1 MKTLYLDT
9 FSGISGDMFLGLLCD
24 LGLDIERLKAE
35 LAKLPIRAYQLNIHR
50 ERRHGIEGCRLIV
63 DHKEDHH
70 HRSWSHIDQM
80 LADSSLSEYSKEL
93 SRRFFRRL
101 GEAEAKVHGIDID
114 EVHFHEVGAVDAIV
128 DLTGAAIGVDLL
140 GINKIFCSPLPLSRG
155 ISHCAHGA
163 LPLPA
168 PATLEILQGR
178 PVYDSGC
185 DKELVTPTG
194 ATIVRELAEF
204 RDIPTLPL
212 GRCGYG
218 VGGWELADR
227 PNLLRGILYEQEQ
240 EQPSAATDEVELLE
254 SHIDDSTPE
263 QLGDLLERL
272 FEAGALD
279 AAYAPLQMKKNRPGQ
294 LLKVVCQP
302 AHSPVL
308 ATLIMHH
315 SSAIGV
321 RCQPCRRYFLQRRE
335 VTIATTLGPAQIK
348 LLFDN
353 DQFIRLSAE
362 YEDCRRLARQHNL
375 PLQQVYRLV
384 ENSAYDQLPLLFKEK
399 IHD

>member
-24 LGLDIERLKAE
+24 LGLDVQQLKAE
-35 LAKLPIRAYQLNIHR
+35 LAKLPISDFQLSIRR
-50 ERRHGIEGCRLIV
+50 ERRHGIEGCRFV
-63 DHKEDHH
+63 VVHHEDHH

-80 LADSSLSEYSKEL
+80 LADSLLSERSKEL
-93 SRRFFRRL
+93 ARRFFRRL
-101 GEAEAKVHGIDID
+101 GVAEAKIHGISID

-128 DLTGAAIGVDLL
+128 DLTGAAIAIDLL
-140 GINKIFCSPLPLSRG
+140 GIDKVFCSPLPLSRG
-155 ISHCAHGA
+155 MSHCAHGA

-194 ATIVRELAEF
+194 ATIVRELTEF
-204 RDIPTLPL
+204 SEFPAIPP
-212 GRCGYG
+212 GRIGYG

-227 PNLLRGILYEQEQ
+227 PNLLRGILYEQAQ
-240 EQPSAATDEVELLE
+240 AQNTTDEVELLE

-279 AAYAPLQMKKNRPGQ
+279 AAYSPLQMKKNRPGQ

-302 AHSPVL
+302 PHSQAL

-315 SSAIGV
+315 SSASGV
-321 RCQPCRRYFLQRRE
+321 RCQPCRRYRLQRQQ
-335 VTIATTLGPAQIK
+335 VTIATTLGTARVK

-353 DQFIRLSAE
+353 NEFLRLSAE
-362 YEDCRRLARQHNL
+362 YDDCRRFARQHNL

-384 ENSAYDQLPLLFKEK
+384 ENSAYDQLPQLLKEK

>member
-24 LGLDIERLKAE
+24 LGLDVEQLKAE
-35 LAKLPIRAYQLNIHR
+35 LAKLPVSDYQLTIQR
-50 ERRHGIEGCRLIV
+50 ERRHGIEGCRFIV
-63 DHKEDHH
+63 NHKEDHH
-70 HRSWSHIDQM
+70 HRSWSRIDQM
-80 LADSSLSEYSKEL
+80 LADSLLSGRSKEL
-93 SRRFFRRL
+93 ARRFFRRL
-101 GEAEAKVHGIDID
+101 GEAEAKVHGISID
-114 EVHFHEVGAVDAIV
+114 EVHFHEVGAIDAIV

-140 GINKIFCSPLPLSRG
+140 GVDKVFCSPLPLSRG

-185 DKELVTPTG
+185 TKELVTPTG
-194 ATIVRELAEF
+194 AAIVRELADF
-204 RDIPTLPL
+204 CPIPTLPL
-212 GRCGYG
+212 GRIGYG
-218 VGGWELADR
+218 VGGWELTDR
-227 PNLLRGILYEQEQ
+227 PNLLRGILYEQA
-240 EQPSAATDEVELLE
+240 PVISATDNVELLE

-263 QLGDLLERL
+263 QLGDLFERL
-272 FEAGALD
+272 FAAGALD
-279 AAYAPLQMKKNRPGQ
+279 AAYTPLQMKKNRPGQ

-302 AHSPVL
+302 AHSQAL
-308 ATLIMHH
+308 AKLIMHH

-321 RCQPCRRYFLQRRE
+321 RCQSCRRYRLQRHE
-335 VTIATTLGPAQIK
+335 VNITTTLGTAGVK

-353 DQFIRLSAE
+353 DEFLRLSAE
-362 YEDCRRLARQHNL
+362 YDDCRRLSRQHNL

-384 ENSAYDQLPLLFKEK
+384 ENSALDQLPQLLKE
-399 IHD
+399 INHD

>member
-24 LGLDIERLKAE
+24 LGLDVEQLKAE
-35 LAKLPIRAYQLNIHR
+35 LAKLPVSDYQLSVQR
-50 ERRHGIEGCRLIV
+50 ERRHGIEGCRFIV
-63 DHKEDHH
+63 NHQEDHH
-70 HRSWSHIDQM
+70 HRSWSHIDRM
-80 LADSSLSEYSKEL
+80 LAESGLSERSKEL

-101 GEAEAKVHGIDID
+101 GEAEAKIHGISID
-114 EVHFHEVGAVDAIV
+114 EVHFHEVGAIDAII
-128 DLTGAAIGVDLL
+128 DLTGAAIGIDLL
-140 GINKIFCSPLPLSRG
+140 AIDKVFCSPLPLSRG

-204 RDIPTLPL
+204 SNIPTLPL
-212 GRCGYG
+212 GRSGYG
-218 VGGWELADR
+218 VGGWELSDR
-227 PNLLRGILYEQEQ
+227 PNLLRGILYEQAQ
-240 EQPSAATDEVELLE
+240 RTSAADEIVLLE

-294 LLKVVCQP
+294 LLKVVGRK
-302 AHSPVL
+302 ADGHLL

-315 SSAIGV
+315 SGAIGV
-321 RCQPCRRYFLQRRE
+321 RCQPCERYRLQRRQ
-335 VTIATTLGPAQIK
+335 VTVETALGTARVK
-348 LLFDN
+348 LLFDH
-353 DQFIRLSAE
+353 DEFLRLSAE
-362 YEDCRRLARQHNL
+362 YDDCRHLARQHNL
-375 PLQQVYRLV
+375 PLQQVCRLV
-384 ENSAYDQLPLLFKEK
+384 ENSAYDQLPQLLQER
-399 IHD
+399 IHV

>member
-24 LGLDIERLKAE
+24 LGLDVEQLKAE
-35 LAKLPIRAYQLNIHR
+35 LAKLPVSDYQVNIKR
-50 ERRHGIEGCRLIV
+50 ERRHGIEGCRFSV
-63 DHKEDHH
+63 NHQEDHH

-80 LADSSLSEYSKEL
+80 LAESHLSERSKEL
-93 SRRFFRRL
+93 ARRFFRRL
-101 GEAEAKVHGIDID
+101 GEAEAKVHGISID

-128 DLTGAAIGVDLL
+128 DLTGAAIGIDLL
-140 GINKIFCSPLPLSRG
+140 GINKVFCSPLPLSRG
-155 ISHCAHGA
+155 IGQCAHGA

-168 PATLEILQGR
+168 PATVEILQGR

-194 ATIVRELAEF
+194 ATLVRELAEF
-204 RDIPTLPL
+204 TPLPDRAV
-212 GRCGYG
+212 GRVGYG

-227 PNLLRGILYEQEQ
+227 PNLLRGILYAQEH
-240 EQPSAATDEVELLE
+240 QPTTSDAVELLE

-279 AAYAPLQMKKNRPGQ
+279 AAYVPLQMKKNRPGQ

-302 AHSPVL
+302 AHSQTL

-321 RCQPCRRYFLQRRE
+321 RSQPCHRYRLQRHE
-335 VTIATTLGPAQIK
+335 VTIATTLGTAGVK
-348 LLFDN
+348 LLFDH
-353 DQFIRLSAE
+353 DQFLRLSAE
-362 YEDCRRLARQHNL
+362 YDDCRRLARQHNL

-384 ENSAYDQLPLLFKEK
+384 ENSAYDQLPQLLKETN
-399 IHD
+399 HD

>member
-24 LGLDIERLKAE
+24 LGLDVEHLKAE
-35 LAKLPIRAYQLNIHR
+35 LAKLPISGYQLTIQR
-50 ERRHGIEGCRLIV
+50 ERRHGIEGCRFV
-63 DHKEDHH
+63 VNHKEDHH
-70 HRSWSHIDQM
+70 HRSWSRIDQM
-80 LADSSLSEYSKEL
+80 LADSLLSERSKEL
-93 SRRFFRRL
+93 ARRFFRRL
-101 GEAEAKVHGIDID
+101 GEAEAKVHGISID

-140 GINKIFCSPLPLSRG
+140 GIDKVFCSPLPLSRG
-155 ISHCAHGA
+155 ISQCAHGA

-185 DKELVTPTG
+185 AKELVTPTG
-194 ATIVRELAEF
+194 AAIVRELAAF
-204 RDIPTLPL
+204 CAIPTLPL
-212 GRCGYG
+212 GRTGYG
-218 VGGWELADR
+218 VGGWELTDR

-240 EQPSAATDEVELLE
+240 QPATTDEVELLE

-263 QLGDLLERL
+263 QLGDLLDRL

-302 AHSPVL
+302 AHSQTL

-321 RCQPCRRYFLQRRE
+321 RLQSCRRYRLHRQE
-335 VTIATTLGPAQIK
+335 VTIATTLGTAQIK
-348 LLFDN
+348 LLFDH
-353 DQFIRLSAE
+353 DKFLRLSAE
-362 YEDCRRLARQHNL
+362 YDDCRRLSRQHNL
-375 PLQQVYRLV
+375 PLQQVYRLI
-384 ENSAYDQLPLLFKEK
+384 ENSAHDQLPQLLKEK
-399 IHD
+399 AHD

>member
-1 MKTLYLDT
+1 MRTLYLDT

-24 LGLDIERLKAE
+24 LGLDLEQLRSE
-35 LAKLPIRAYQLNIHR
+35 LAKLPISNYQLNIQR
-50 ERRHGIEGCRLIV
+50 ERRHGIEGCRFIV

-80 LADSSLSEYSKEL
+80 LADSRLSEDSKVL

-101 GEAEAKVHGIDID
+101 GEAEAKVHGISID

-128 DLTGAAIGVDLL
+128 DLTGAAIAIDLL
-140 GINKIFCSPLPLSRG
+140 SIDKVLCAPLPLSRG

-168 PATLEILQGR
+168 PATLEILKGR
-178 PVYDSGC
+178 PIYDSGC

-204 RDIPTLPL
+204 SKIPTLPL
-212 GRCGYG
+212 GRSGYG

-227 PNLLRGILYEQEQ
+227 PNLLRGILYEQAQ
-240 EQPSAATDEVELLE
+240 QPATSAAVELLE

-263 QLGDLLERL
+263 HLGDLLERL
-272 FEAGALD
+272 LEAGALD
-279 AAYAPLQMKKNRPGQ
+279 AAYAPLLMKKNRPGQ

-302 AHSPVL
+302 AHSQAL
-308 ATLIMHH
+308 ASLIMHH

-321 RCQPCRRYFLQRRE
+321 RSQPCRRYRLHRRE
-335 VTIATTLGPAQIK
+335 VTITTTLGTAQVK

-353 DQFIRLSAE
+353 DEFLRLSAE

-375 PLQQVYRLV
+375 TLQQIYRLV
-384 ENSAYDQLPLLFKEK
+384 ENSAYDQLPLLLKER

>member
-24 LGLDIERLKAE
+24 LGLNVEHLKAE
-35 LAKLPIRAYQLNIHR
+35 LAKLPVSDYQLNIRR
-50 ERRHGIEGCRLIV
+50 ERRHGIEGCRFIV
-63 DHKEDHH
+63 NHKEDHH
-70 HRSWSHIDQM
+70 HRSWSRIDQM
-80 LADSSLSEYSKEL
+80 LADSLLSGRSKEL
-93 SRRFFRRL
+93 ARRFFRRL
-101 GEAEAKVHGIDID
+101 GEAEAKIHGISID
-114 EVHFHEVGAVDAIV
+114 EVHFHEVGAIDAIV
-128 DLTGAAIGVDLL
+128 DLTGAAIGIDLL
-140 GINKIFCSPLPLSRG
+140 GIEKVFCSPLPLSRG
-155 ISHCAHGA
+155 ISQCAHGA

-194 ATIVRELAEF
+194 ATIVRELTESCE
-204 RDIPTLPL
+204 IPNLPL
-212 GRCGYG
+212 GRIGYG
-218 VGGWELADR
+218 VGGWELSDR
-227 PNLLRGILYEQEQ
+227 PNLLRGILYERARR
-240 EQPSAATDEVELLE
+240 SDATDEVELLE

-279 AAYAPLQMKKNRPGQ
+279 AAYSPLQMKKNRPGQ
-294 LLKVVCQP
+294 LLKVVCQG
-302 AHSPVL
+302 AHSQAL

-315 SSAIGV
+315 SSASGV
-321 RCQPCRRYFLQRRE
+321 RCQPCRRYRLERQQ
-335 VTIATTLGPAQIK
+335 VTITTTLGTAQVK

-353 DQFIRLSAE
+353 NVFLRLSAE
-362 YEDCRRLARQHNL
+362 YSDCRRLARQHNL

-384 ENSAYDQLPLLFKEK
+384 ENAAYDQLPQLLKEMT
-399 IHD
+399 HD

>member
-1 MKTLYLDT
+1 
-9 FSGISGDMFLGLLCD
+9 MFLGLLCD
-24 LGLDIERLKAE
+24 LGLKVEQLQAE
-35 LAKLPIRAYQLNIHR
+35 LAKLPISDYQLNIKR

-70 HRSWSHIDQM
+70 HRSWSSIDRM
-80 LADSSLSEYSKEL
+80 LADSALNARSKEL
-93 SRRFFRRL
+93 ARRFFRRL
-101 GEAEAKVHGIDID
+101 GEAEAGVHGISID

-128 DLTGAAIGVDLL
+128 DLTGAAIAIDLL
-140 GINKIFCSPLPLSRG
+140 TIDKVLCSPLPLSRG
-155 ISHCAHGA
+155 MSHCAHGA

-168 PATLEILQGR
+168 PATLVILQGR

-204 RDIPTLPL
+204 CTIPTLPL
-212 GRCGYG
+212 GRSGYG

-227 PNLLRGILYEQEQ
+227 PNLLRGILYEPPQH
-240 EQPSAATDEVELLE
+240 SATTDEVELLE

-263 QLGDLLERL
+263 LLGDLLERL
-272 FEAGALD
+272 LAAGALD

-302 AHSPVL
+302 AHSQVL

-321 RCQPCRRYFLQRRE
+321 RCQPCRRYRLERRE
-335 VTIATTLGPAQIK
+335 VTITTALGMAQVK

-353 DQFIRLSAE
+353 EKLLRLSAE
-362 YEDCRRLARQHNL
+362 YDDCRRLAQQHNL
-375 PLQQVYRLV
+375 PLQQIYRLV
-384 ENSAYDQLPLLFKEK
+384 ENSAYDQLPQLLKEK
-399 IHD
+399 SHD

>member
-1 MKTLYLDT
+1 MKTLYLDA

-24 LGLDIERLKAE
+24 LGLDLEQLESE
-35 LAKLPIRAYQLNIHR
+35 LAKLPISGYQLNIQR

-63 DHKEDHH
+63 NHQEDHH

-80 LADSSLSEYSKEL
+80 LADSSLNEYSKEL
-93 SRRFFRRL
+93 ARRFFRRL
-101 GEAEAKVHGIDID
+101 GEAEAKVHGIHID

-128 DLTGAAIGVDLL
+128 DLTGAAIGIDLL
-140 GINKIFCSPLPLSRG
+140 KIDKVFCSPLPLSRG

-204 RDIPTLPL
+204 SNIPNLPL
-212 GRCGYG
+212 GRSGYG

-227 PNLLRGILYEQEQ
+227 PNLLRGILYEQMQ
-240 EQPSAATDEVELLE
+240 QPATTEEIELLE

-279 AAYAPLQMKKNRPGQ
+279 AAYVPLQMKKNRPGQ

-302 AHSPVL
+302 ADSQSL

-321 RCQPCRRYFLQRRE
+321 RCQPCRRYRLERHE
-335 VTIATTLGPAQIK
+335 VTISTTLGMAQVK

-353 DQFIRLSAE
+353 DEFLRLSAE
-362 YEDCRRLARQHNL
+362 FEDCSRLARQHHL
-375 PLQQVYRLV
+375 PLQQIYRLV
-384 ENSAYDQLPLLFKEK
+384 ENNAYEQLPQLLKEK
-399 IHD
+399 QHG

>member
-24 LGLDIERLKAE
+24 LGLDVEQLKAE
-35 LAKLPIRAYQLNIHR
+35 LAKLPVSDYQLNIKR
-50 ERRHGIEGCRLIV
+50 ERRHGIEGCRFIV

-80 LADSSLSEYSKEL
+80 LADSSLNEYSKEL
-93 SRRFFRRL
+93 ARRFFRRL
-101 GEAEAKVHGIDID
+101 GEAEAKVHGIHID

-128 DLTGAAIGVDLL
+128 DLTGAAIAIDLL
-140 GINKIFCSPLPLSRG
+140 NIDKVLCAPLPLSRG

-204 RDIPTLPL
+204 SNIPSLPL
-212 GRCGYG
+212 GRSGYG
-218 VGGWELADR
+218 VGGWELPDR
-227 PNLLRGILYEQEQ
+227 PNLLRGILYEQP
-240 EQPSAATDEVELLE
+240 QPPALSDEIELLE

-279 AAYAPLQMKKNRPGQ
+279 AAYAPLLMKKNRPGQ

-302 AHSPVL
+302 AHSQAL

-315 SSAIGV
+315 SM
-321 RCQPCRRYFLQRRE
+321 
-335 VTIATTLGPAQIK
+335 AQVK

-353 DQFIRLSAE
+353 DEFLRLSAE
-362 YEDCRRLARQHNL
+362 FEDCSRLARQHHL

-384 ENSAYDQLPLLFKEK
+384 ENSAYDQLPQLLKE
-399 IHD
+399 ITHD

>member
-24 LGLDIERLKAE
+24 LGLDVVQLKAE
-35 LAKLPIRAYQLNIHR
+35 LAKLPVSDYQLDIRR
-50 ERRHGIEGCRLIV
+50 ERRHGIEGCRFIV
-63 DHKEDHH
+63 NHKEDHH
-70 HRSWSHIDQM
+70 HRSWSRIDQM
-80 LADSSLSEYSKEL
+80 LADSRLSGRSKEL
-93 SRRFFRRL
+93 ARRFFRRL
-101 GEAEAKVHGIDID
+101 GVAEAKVHGISID
-114 EVHFHEVGAVDAIV
+114 EVHFHEVGAIDAII
-128 DLTGAAIGVDLL
+128 DLTGAAIGIDLL
-140 GINKIFCSPLPLSRG
+140 NIDKIFCSPLPLSRG
-155 ISHCAHGA
+155 ISQCAHGA

-185 DKELVTPTG
+185 DRELVTPTG
-194 ATIVRELAEF
+194 AAIVRELAEF
-204 RDIPTLPL
+204 CEIPTLPL
-212 GRCGYG
+212 GRSGYG

-227 PNLLRGILYEQEQ
+227 PNLLRGIFYDRKQTSGAGDQ
-240 EQPSAATDEVELLE
+240 VELLE

-279 AAYAPLQMKKNRPGQ
+279 AAYVPLQMKKNRPGQ

-302 AHSPVL
+302 AHSQTL
-308 ATLIMHH
+308 ATLIMYH

-321 RCQPCRRYFLQRRE
+321 RAQPCRRYRLQRRAT
-335 VTIATTLGPAQIK
+335 TIATTLGTAQVK

-353 DQFIRLSAE
+353 DQFLRLSAE
-362 YEDCRRLARQHNL
+362 YDDCRRLARQHNL

-384 ENSAYDQLPLLFKEK
+384 ENSAHDQLPQLLKEMN
-399 IHD
+399 HD